1 MTLSRFALTLVIG
14 LSSGMLTYLMAAGM
28 SLIISGMGIINFGQ
42 GAFYVLGAYVCNQIF
57 TAMGLPFGLALLGGF
72 VVTALLGGV
81 LERLLRP
88 VFGKDMIFSLL
99 ITMGASYI
107 ICDSMIM
114 VWGNKVKATGLPKF
128 LSGAVMIPFTKIVFP
143 YYYLFII
150 AIAALVGIAFA
161 VLFKK
166 TMLGVCFRAIINDK
180 GMVEHLG
187 INVDRLYTI
196 MFMLGIGLGGLAGA
210 LNAPLSGLTPKT
222 GLSVFNNV
230 FPVLMFGGMNNI
242 NGCLPAAV
250 LLGIISSF
258 AAIYTPTWYNL
269 VPTLVMIIVM
279 FISPKGLFVK
289 KER

>member
-1 MTLSRFALTLVIG
+1 
-14 LSSGMLTYLMAAGM
+14 
-28 SLIISGMGIINFGQ
+28 
-42 GAFYVLGAYVCNQIF
+42 
-57 TAMGLPFGLALLGGF
+57 
-72 VVTALLGGV
+72 
-81 LERLLRP
+81 
-88 VFGKDMIFSLL
+88 
-99 ITMGASYI
+99 MGASYI

-180 GMVEHLG
+180 SMVEHLG

-230 FPVLMFGGMNNI
+230 FPVLMIGGMNNI

>member
-180 GMVEHLG
+180 SMVEHLG

-210 LNAPLSGLTPKT
+210 LNAPLSGLTPK
-222 GLSVFNNV
+222 
-230 FPVLMFGGMNNI
+230 MIGGMNNI

>member
-128 LSGAVMIPFTKIVFP
+128 LPGDDPV
-143 YYYLFII
+143 YQ
-150 AIAALVGIAFA
+150 
-161 VLFKK
+161 
-166 TMLGVCFRAIINDK
+166 
-180 GMVEHLG
+180 
-187 INVDRLYTI
+187 DRLPI
-196 MFMLGIGLGGLAGA
+196 L
-210 LNAPLSGLTPKT
+210 
-222 GLSVFNNV
+222 LSVYHRYRSAGGHCLCDSLQKNHAGC
-230 FPVLMFGGMNNI
+230 VLQGHYQRQEHG
-242 NGCLPAAV
+242 
-250 LLGIISSF
+250 
-258 AAIYTPTWYNL
+258 
-269 VPTLVMIIVM
+269 
-279 FISPKGLFVK
+279 
-289 KER
+289 

>member
-107 ICDSMIM
+107 ICDGMIM

-143 YYYLFII
+143 YY
-150 AIAALVGIAFA
+150 
-161 VLFKK
+161 
-166 TMLGVCFRAIINDK
+166 
-180 GMVEHLG
+180 
-187 INVDRLYTI
+187 
-196 MFMLGIGLGGLAGA
+196 
-210 LNAPLSGLTPKT
+210 
-222 GLSVFNNV
+222 
-230 FPVLMFGGMNNI
+230 
-242 NGCLPAAV
+242 
-250 LLGIISSF
+250 
-258 AAIYTPTWYNL
+258 
-269 VPTLVMIIVM
+269 
-279 FISPKGLFVK
+279 
-289 KER
+289 

>member
-42 GAFYVLGAYVCNQIF
+42 GAFYILGAYVCNQIF

-143 YYYLFII
+143 IL
-150 AIAALVGIAFA
+150 
-161 VLFKK
+161 
-166 TMLGVCFRAIINDK
+166 
-180 GMVEHLG
+180 
-187 INVDRLYTI
+187 
-196 MFMLGIGLGGLAGA
+196 
-210 LNAPLSGLTPKT
+210 
-222 GLSVFNNV
+222 LSVYHRYRSAGGHCLCGSLQKNHAGC
-230 FPVLMFGGMNNI
+230 VLQGHYQRQEHG
-242 NGCLPAAV
+242 
-250 LLGIISSF
+250 
-258 AAIYTPTWYNL
+258 
-269 VPTLVMIIVM
+269 
-279 FISPKGLFVK
+279 
-289 KER
+289 

>member
-42 GAFYVLGAYVCNQIF
+42 GAFYILGAYICNQVF
-57 TAMGLPFGLALLGGF
+57 TAMKLPFVLALVLGF
-72 VVTALLGGV
+72 LIPAILGAV

-99 ITMGASYI
+99 ITMGASYM
-107 ICDSMIM
+107 ICDGMILI
-114 VWGNKVKATGLPKF
+114 WGNKVKGTGVPSF
-128 LSGAVMIPFTKIVFP
+128 LAGAISIPSLKIAFP
-143 YYYLFII
+143 YYYLFVI
-150 AIAALVGIAFA
+150 AIAAFVGIAFTL
-161 VLFKK
+161 LFKK

-180 GMVEHLG
+180 SMVEHLG
-187 INVDRLYTI
+187 INVDRLFTI

-210 LNAPLSGLTPKT
+210 INAPLSGLTPKA

-230 FPVLMFGGMNNI
+230 FPVLMIGGMENI
-242 NGCLPAAV
+242 SGCLPAAI
-250 LLGIISSF
+250 LLGVISSF
-258 AAIYTPTWYNL
+258 AAIYLPTWYNL
-269 VPTLVMIIVM
+269 VPTVVMIIVM

-289 KER
+289 KEK

>member
-42 GAFYVLGAYVCNQIF
+42 GAFYILGAYVCNQIF
-57 TAMGLPFGLALLGGF
+57 TAMGLPFGLALPGGF

-128 LSGAVMIPFTKIVFP
+128 LSDDPV
-143 YYYLFII
+143 YQ
-150 AIAALVGIAFA
+150 
-161 VLFKK
+161 
-166 TMLGVCFRAIINDK
+166 
-180 GMVEHLG
+180 
-187 INVDRLYTI
+187 DRLPI
-196 MFMLGIGLGGLAGA
+196 L
-210 LNAPLSGLTPKT
+210 
-222 GLSVFNNV
+222 LSVYHRYRSAGGHCLCGSLQKNHAGC
-230 FPVLMFGGMNNI
+230 VLQGYYQRQEHG
-242 NGCLPAAV
+242 
-250 LLGIISSF
+250 
-258 AAIYTPTWYNL
+258 
-269 VPTLVMIIVM
+269 
-279 FISPKGLFVK
+279 
-289 KER
+289 